1 MHAFVIAADV
11 TLPPHVAAL
20 LLIVPLVSAILT
32 AVTIFVS
39 AYQQRLVKSID
50 ITADCHKRYD
60 ALSNDL
66 RSPVDSE
73 SQQNRLCER
82 YWELQNAQFDLWEL
96 GFLQDQ
102 LWRKWLYRRFA
113 DQSRTFLE
121 RKEKAHVSAIT
132 LRDSWDIAKKSLEAN
147 DPFFVLMEQVF
158 TDQKAAYS
166 TVRRKRIRK
175 RLRFWGAIL
184 ASLIVGSAFVWA
196 LLGDYATVKG
206 GTDGPASAAPSQH

>member
-39 AYQQRLVKSID
+39 AYHQRLVKSID

-60 ALSNDL
+60 ALANDL
-66 RSPVDSE
+66 RGPVDSE
-73 SQQNRLCER
+73 GQQNSLCVR

-96 GFLQDQ
+96 GFLQNK

-121 RKEKAHVSAIT
+121 RKEGAHVSTIT
-132 LRDSWDIAKKSLEAN
+132 LRASWDIAKKSLEPD
-147 DPFFVLMEQVF
+147 DPFFVLMEQTF
-158 TDQKAAYS
+158 TDQKAAYGA
-166 TVRRKRIRK
+166 VHRRRIRK
-175 RLRFWGAIL
+175 RLLFWGVIL
-184 ASLIVGSAFVWA
+184 AMVIVVSFFVWV
-196 LLGDYATVKG
+196 LLGDYVTVTG
-206 GTDGPASAAPSQH
+206 GTP